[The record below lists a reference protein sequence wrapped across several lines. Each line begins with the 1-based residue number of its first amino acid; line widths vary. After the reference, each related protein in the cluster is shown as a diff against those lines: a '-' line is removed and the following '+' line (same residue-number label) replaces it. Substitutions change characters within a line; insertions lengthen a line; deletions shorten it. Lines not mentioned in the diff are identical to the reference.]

1 MVFLKYSPPPC
12 IVKTTSIARHGNNQK
27 NDRGISLYPISECT
41 LGKLREIVPLLT
53 VKPKSRRKWVAR
65 VTESS
70 SPVVSFTS
78 PGWAETSGYFLAG
91 KGNMGK
97 DTESGA
103 GLVLVRPERVSAL
116 DQAERLSDPL

>member
-1 MVFLKYSPPPC
+1 MGIIRKMTEASL
-12 IVKTTSIARHGNNQK
+12 SIP
-27 NDRGISLYPISECT
+27 SLNAHLEN
-41 LGKLREIVPLLT
+41 LDREIVPLLT

-116 DQAERLSDPL
+116 DHAERLSDPF